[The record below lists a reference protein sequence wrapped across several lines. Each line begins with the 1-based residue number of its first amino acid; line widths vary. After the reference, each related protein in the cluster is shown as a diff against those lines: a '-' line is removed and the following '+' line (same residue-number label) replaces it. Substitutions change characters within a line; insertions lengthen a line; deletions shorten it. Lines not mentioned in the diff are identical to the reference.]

1 MQEEGLDLGR
11 KQRLV
16 TVIGREEHLMDA
28 ELAGLLGLG
37 VCRLVELPS
46 QSQCLGPR
54 LNRPLVARGRGRNL
68 RCFLTAMASGRTF
81 LPMVARG
88 SMDNR
93 LARLFM
99 SLYGMLYEIIGINQS
114 HS

>member
-54 LNRPLVARGRGRNL
+54 LNRLLVVRGRIL
-68 RCFLTAMASGRTF
+68 CCFLTAMASGRTF

-88 SMDNR
+88 SMDN
-93 LARLFM
+93 A
-99 SLYGMLYEIIGINQS
+99 YG
-114 HS
+114 